1 MPWSSRIAIELWR
14 GRRAASP
21 RRLLR
26 DKVLP
31 EVLPT
36 PVSPPL
42 AEPLID
48 VGFCQYGQVGQV
60 ILEPVGVLL
69 LVGQLLAHQ
78 GIEGRPDAD
87 VTEVGRVVPVRKEEP
102 SLYRAEPLVGRVVGE
117 VHDAIVFPSCAFD
130 GQLCAPRR
138 LLRMG
143 EDRVDLG
150 EAN

>member
-31 EVLPT
+31 AVLPI
-36 PVSPPL
+36 PISPPL

-48 VGFCQYGQVGQV
+48 VGFCQHRQVGQV
-60 ILEPVGVLL
+60 IFEPVGVLL

-102 SLYRAEPLVGRVVGE
+102 SLGHIGVDRKSTRLNSSHSQISYAVFCLKKKNTTGELV
-117 VHDAIVFPSCAFD
+117 P
-130 GQLCAPRR
+130 PRR
-138 LLRMG
+138 AL
-143 EDRVDLG
+143 
-150 EAN
+150 